1 MNPHQ
6 LFVMQRAVWLTKL
19 SVPLVWDASHLVV
32 VRHGFTPL
40 LDAYQISS
48 QRLFALDGNK
58 QGFEVTLTESLCPM
72 PLNHLEE

>member
-6 LFVMQRAVWLTKL
+6 LFVIQRAVGLTKL
-19 SVPLVWDASHLVV
+19 GMPLVWDGSHLVV
-32 VRHGFTPL
+32 VRHDFTPL

-48 QRLFALDGNK
+48 QRLFALDGDK

-72 PLNHLEE
+72 PLDHLEE